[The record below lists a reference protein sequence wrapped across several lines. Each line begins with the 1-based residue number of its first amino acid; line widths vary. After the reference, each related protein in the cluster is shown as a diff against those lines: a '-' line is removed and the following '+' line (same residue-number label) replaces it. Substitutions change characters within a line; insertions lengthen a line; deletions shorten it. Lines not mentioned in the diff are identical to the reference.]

1 MNEVTDFFGKL
12 FDSADW
18 PPRWHCG
25 QWSSFHG
32 WLYIVSDLLIWAAYF
47 TIPIVI
53 LRYISKKQGIKF
65 LRLYFLF
72 AAFILACGA
81 THLLDAIAF
90 WIPLYRL
97 NALVLFITGVI
108 SWVTVFYLI
117 KNLPLL
123 FSMQSQKALES
134 EIELR
139 KRSEEKF
146 KGLLEAA
153 PDAIVIV
160 NEKGEIVLINRQTE
174 ILFGYTKEELTG
186 RQVEILVPV
195 DLRDRHVDDRS
206 RYFSNPKVR
215 AMGAGLA
222 LYAVKKDGT
231 QIPVEIS
238 LSPLETEEGTLIS
251 ASVRDITERKRS
263 EERIRFLAS
272 IADHIQ
278 DPVISTDNDSNITR
292 WNKPAEEL
300 FEWKSDE
307 VIGKNVTELLRVNY
321 IDERMDLVFEFL
333 KRKRSFWQGEVIYYK
348 KSGIAIH
355 ALITASHLKDAEG
368 NIIGNLI
375 LARDIT
381 LRKKAENEL
390 SKLNL
395 ELEARVQERT
405 EAVVKTMEEKNIIL
419 ESIGDAFFAV
429 DKNWTVT
436 YWNRI
441 AEKDLSVPKESIVG
455 NNLWDIFLDSIESV
469 SYKKYHEAMATG
481 QVVHFE
487 DYYAALNKWYEI
499 SAYPSGNGLS
509 VYFKDITERKKAAEE
524 IAKLNSE
531 LEERVSKRTE
541 QLKKSTEEMEAFSYS
556 ISHDLRAPLRG
567 IIGFVNILEED
578 YGIKLDDEARR
589 ITTVIK
595 KNTTR
600 MGMLIDDL
608 LSFSRMGRQE
618 LMKTNVD
625 SNKLVTDVIAEVDPD
640 RKKIEWIVRPLPVI
654 KADANTLKQVWINL
668 ISNAVKYS
676 GNADK
681 PKIEIGSTQKNGS
694 IDFFIKDNGVGFDER
709 YKAKLFK
716 VFQRLHTT
724 EEFEGTGIGLAIVDK
739 IISKHGGEVWVEA
752 ELNKGATFYFSLPV
766 DKE

>member
-1 MNEVTDFFGKL
+1 MNELTDFFGKL

-153 PDAIVIV
+153 PDAMVIV

-186 RQVEILVPV
+186 RQVETLVPA

-215 AMGAGLA
+215 VMGAGLA

-436 YWNRI
+436 YWNRM
-441 AEKDLSVPKESIVG
+441 AEKDLSVPKENIVG
-455 NNLWDIFLDSIESV
+455 NNLWEIFSDSIESV
-469 SYKKYHEAMATG
+469 SYKKYHEAMATN

-531 LEERVSKRTE
+531 LEERVLRRTE

-567 IIGFVNILEED
+567 IIGFTNILEED
-578 YGIKLDDEARR
+578 YGGKLDDEAIR

-608 LSFSRMGRQE
+608 LSFSRMGRKE

-625 SNKLVTDVIAEVDPD
+625 SNKLVKDVIAEVDAN
-640 RKKIEWIVRPLPVI
+640 RKKIEWIVHPLPFI

-694 IDFFIKDNGVGFDER
+694 IAFFIKDNGVGFDEK

-716 VFQRLHTT
+716 VFQRLHTN

>member
-1 MNEVTDFFGKL
+1 MNELTDFFGKL

-153 PDAIVIV
+153 PDAMVIV

-186 RQVEILVPV
+186 RQVETLVPA

-215 AMGAGLA
+215 VMGAGLA

-355 ALITASHLKDAEG
+355 ALITA
-368 NIIGNLI
+368 
-375 LARDIT
+375 
-381 LRKKAENEL
+381 
-390 SKLNL
+390 
-395 ELEARVQERT
+395 
-405 EAVVKTMEEKNIIL
+405 
-419 ESIGDAFFAV
+419 
-429 DKNWTVT
+429 
-436 YWNRI
+436 
-441 AEKDLSVPKESIVG
+441 
-455 NNLWDIFLDSIESV
+455 
-469 SYKKYHEAMATG
+469 
-481 QVVHFE
+481 
-487 DYYAALNKWYEI
+487 
-499 SAYPSGNGLS
+499 
-509 VYFKDITERKKAAEE
+509 
-524 IAKLNSE
+524 
-531 LEERVSKRTE
+531 
-541 QLKKSTEEMEAFSYS
+541 
-556 ISHDLRAPLRG
+556 
-567 IIGFVNILEED
+567 
-578 YGIKLDDEARR
+578 
-589 ITTVIK
+589 
-595 KNTTR
+595 
-600 MGMLIDDL
+600 
-608 LSFSRMGRQE
+608 
-618 LMKTNVD
+618 
-625 SNKLVTDVIAEVDPD
+625 
-640 RKKIEWIVRPLPVI
+640 
-654 KADANTLKQVWINL
+654 
-668 ISNAVKYS
+668 
-676 GNADK
+676 
-681 PKIEIGSTQKNGS
+681 
-694 IDFFIKDNGVGFDER
+694 
-709 YKAKLFK
+709 
-716 VFQRLHTT
+716 
-724 EEFEGTGIGLAIVDK
+724 
-739 IISKHGGEVWVEA
+739 
-752 ELNKGATFYFSLPV
+752 
-766 DKE
+766 